1 MDFRSWP
8 GLDLKKLLPLH
19 FVILVL
25 VLIINRYFLRFSIC
39 SFFDNYFN
47 DLLCIPVM
55 LFSTSIFMGLIY
67 GQIPFK
73 ISNTMIFLAV
83 FATSL
88 VFEFILPSFST
99 KYTYDLLDILMYTL
113 GAFYYKFFFQ

>member
-1 MDFRSWP
+1 
-8 GLDLKKLLPLH
+8 
-19 FVILVL
+19 
-25 VLIINRYFLRFSIC
+25 
-39 SFFDNYFN
+39 
-47 DLLCIPVM
+47 M